1 MNRKHGIVYGEI
13 KDGLEEIL
21 AHVDQLE
28 REREEA
34 LKQVERWNEKDEI
47 RKAKDESDEA
57 ILRANMGFAP
67 AKEVWDEI
75 NAWEDR
81 HASEKHPI
89 PELKEPRKYI
99 PRLARFRYEFEN
111 THLGQV
117 GTVVCVT
124 CAEKALKKS
133 LGNLKTYHELCKKY
147 DAEYFVELD

>member
-1 MNRKHGIVYGEI
+1 MNSNHGIVYEEI
-13 KDGLEEIL
+13 KDSLEEIL

-34 LKQVERWNEKDEI
+34 LKQVKKWNEKDEI
-47 RKAKDESDEA
+47 SKAKVESDEA

-75 NAWEDR
+75 NAWEAR

-89 PELKEPRKYI
+89 PEMKEPRKYI
-99 PRLARFRYEFEN
+99 PGLAHFRYEFEN
-111 THLGQV
+111 THLGPV

-124 CAEKALKKS
+124 CAEKALKRS
-133 LGNLKTYHELCKKY
+133 LGNLNTYRELCKRY